1 MAMARKVRPLTEDE
15 QAKLDEFR
23 EQAKADPLD
32 WFKHDNDAHTDEGV
46 RLLIAA
52 RGMEAYGLYWCLMEV
67 LAARKNH
74 CYDVSTEL
82 GWQFLAKDMSPGVE
96 VMGVDECMGFIR
108 ALAEHGLIDRECL
121 EESGHVIS
129 NRICRNAAE
138 RNESTAQN
146 KFKGWRSGR
155 ARRGEGIT

>member
-1 MAMARKVRPLTEDE
+1 MARKVKPLTADE

-32 WFKHDNDAHTDEGV
+32 WFKHDNNAHMDEGM
-46 RLLIAA
+46 RMLIASH
-52 RGMEAYGLYWCLMEV
+52 GMAAYGLYWCLMEL
-67 LAARKNH
+67 LAARRGH
-74 CYDVSTEL
+74 YYDVSTEL
-82 GWQFLAKDMSPGVE
+82 GWQFLAKDMSPGIE
-96 VMGVDECMGFIR
+96 VMSVDECKSFVH
-108 ALAEHGLIDRECL
+108 ALAAHGKIDRECL

-155 ARRGEGIT
+155 ARRGEGI

>member
-1 MAMARKVRPLTEDE
+1 MARKVKPLTPEE

-32 WFKHDNDAHTDEGV
+32 WFRHDNNAHTDEGM
-46 RLLIAA
+46 RLIIAEH
-52 RGMEAYGLYWCLMEV
+52 GMQAYGLYWVLMEL
-67 LAARKNH
+67 LAARKGH
-74 CYDVSTEL
+74 YYDVSTDL

-96 VMGVDECMGFIR
+96 VMGVEECRDFVEM
-108 ALAEHGLIDRECL
+108 LARYGKIDRECL
-121 EESGHVIS
+121 EESGHIIC

-155 ARRGEGIT
+155 ARRGESQ